1 MHACEH
7 ALRTFETDRAERRT
21 ASPQGLQQ
29 RRAGPRA
36 PRSLQTAGGRR
47 EQRNQQK
54 TEGDAHRKVHDP
66 ETEPLGFLPGAE
78 ASQRLESREAST
90 RETSTE
96 GSKLPHMPSK
106 IPEEELSA
114 VAMQAA
120 VRGRQARKS
129 SKNLLALRREATSD
143 KATCY
148 PPSIV

>member
-1 MHACEH
+1 MS
-7 ALRTFETDRAERRT
+7 T
-21 ASPQGLQQ
+21 
-29 RRAGPRA
+29 
-36 PRSLQTAGGRR
+36 RS
-47 EQRNQQK
+47 EDE
-54 TEGDAHRKVHDP
+54 EGDAHRKVHDP

-106 IPEEELSA
+106 ISEEELSA